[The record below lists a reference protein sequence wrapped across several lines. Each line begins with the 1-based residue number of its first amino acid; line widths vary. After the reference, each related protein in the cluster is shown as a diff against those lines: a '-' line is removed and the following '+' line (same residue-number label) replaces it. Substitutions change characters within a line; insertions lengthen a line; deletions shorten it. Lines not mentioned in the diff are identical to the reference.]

1 MIRPL
6 STLTVFVTAMALT
19 ACTVFPIPEPPRIMD
34 LAPGNSPSVAPRA
47 HDSAIRIDTPL
58 ASSPFDGSQILIKP
72 TAYEFQAM
80 SRVKWRD
87 TAPVMIRDHLV
98 KHLRSSQGFRSV
110 IVDTSPADARFTL
123 VSELTA
129 FHVAAQPDGLN
140 VVIQLHAEVMS
151 NQQRD
156 SFCVRNWTIT
166 EPTDNV
172 QTDNVVAG
180 FSIAANRLNTEL
192 ASWLSTCL
200 NKDHKADER

>member
-1 MIRPL
+1 MIRQLRP
-6 STLTVFVTAMALT
+6 LTVFMAVMALT

-34 LAPGNSPSVAPRA
+34 LAPDDSAPMA
-47 HDSAIRIDTPL
+47 PFTDDSAIRIDTPL
-58 ASSPFDGSQILIKP
+58 ASSPLDGSQILVKP
-72 TAYEFQAM
+72 TPYEFQAI
-80 SRVKWRD
+80 SQVKWRD
-87 TAPVMIRDHLV
+87 NAPVMVRDHLV
-98 KHLRSSQGFRSV
+98 RHLRQSQGFRSV

-129 FHVAAQPDGLN
+129 FHVAAQPDDLN
-140 VVIQLHAEVMS
+140 VVIQLHTEVMS

-166 EPTDNV
+166 QPIANG
-172 QTDNVVAG
+172 QTDSVVAG
-180 FSIAANRLNTEL
+180 FSVAANRLNTEL